1 MLKVSPIKFNQTN
14 RIPFKAEENKE
25 TTGNEASAEESKMST
40 NTKIGIGVSAAVAL
54 AALGYAGYKGHLG
67 SGIKKMLG
75 GATEAVENATAK
87 NNDVTP
93 PSIKNP
99 EGGSPKPTKSPEGG
113 APKQGGETPPNGSN
127 NKSPKVEVNPVK
139 TEEVTTTKA
148 TEVIAPAGKPVE
160 TTEKIEVPKTV
171 EVNGAKLPT
180 EMEKLII
187 ATEAKIDDIEKEF
200 GGKNGVFAN
209 NENKEKALGAIDDHF
224 ESLNLSES
232 DPANVDLSD
241 KIITRMLN
249 NYSDVLEQE
258 GNLSMLKF
266 SLSEVKLM
274 KNDLDAAEKLL
285 REAFV
290 SPDAHV
296 GVKVEVFK
304 NMHKVAVLQGKPEK
318 AVQFFAENT
327 KLELEEAA
335 TVQET
340 LAKMIKEGVF
350 SQKRENIP
358 EEARKLCLTF
368 GMHKGLLKSFLKD
381 LTDVYG
387 KENESIKAMQKVLDK
402 MIETI

>member
-54 AALGYAGYKGHLG
+54 AALGYAGCKGHLG

-93 PSIKNP
+93 PTIKNP
-99 EGGSPKPTKSPEGG
+99 EGGS
-113 APKQGGETPPNGSN
+113 PKQGGETPPNGST

-139 TEEVTTTKA
+139 TEEVTNTKA
-148 TEVIAPAGKPVE
+148 PEVEVPAGKPVE
-160 TTEKIEVPKTV
+160 PTEKIEVPKTA

-187 ATEAKIDDIEKEF
+187 ATETKIDDIEKEF
-200 GGKNGVFAN
+200 GCKNGVFAN
-209 NENKEKALGAIDDHF
+209 YENKEKAFGAIGDHF

-258 GNLSMLKF
+258 GSLSSLKCG
-266 SLSEVKLM
+266 LSEVKLM

-290 SPDAHV
+290 SPDANV
-296 GVKVEVFK
+296 GVKMEVFK
-304 NMHKVAVLQGKPEK
+304 NMHKVAELQGKPEK

-327 KLELEEAA
+327 KQELEEA
-335 TVQET
+335 VKIQEN
-340 LAKMIKEGVF
+340 LEKMIKEGVF
-350 SQKRENIP
+350 SQKRENISP
-358 EEARKLCLTF
+358 EDHKVSVTF
-368 GMHKGLLKSFLKD
+368 GMHKGLLQSFLEE

>member
-14 RIPFKAEENKE
+14 RIPFKAKENKE
-25 TTGNEASAEESKMST
+25 ATSNEAISEESKMST

-87 NNDVTP
+87 NSDATP
-93 PSIKNP
+93 SPIKNS
-99 EGGSPKPTKSPEGG
+99 EGGS
-113 APKQGGETPPNGSN
+113 PKQGGETPPNGQT
-127 NKSPKVEVNPVK
+127 NKSPEGEV
-139 TEEVTTTKA
+139 
-148 TEVIAPAGKPVE
+148 PAGKPVE
-160 TTEKIEVPKTV
+160 PTEKIEVPKTA

-200 GGKNGVFAN
+200 GCENGVFVKS
-209 NENKEKALGAIDDHF
+209 ENKEKALGAIDDYL

-232 DPANVDLSD
+232 DSANVDLSD

-258 GNLSMLKF
+258 GSLSSLKCG
-266 SLSEVKLM
+266 LSEVKLM

-296 GVKVEVFK
+296 GVKMEVFK
-304 NMHKVAVLQGKPEK
+304 NMHKVAKLQGKPEK

-327 KLELEEAA
+327 KQELEEAA

-340 LAKMIKEGVF
+340 LAKMMKEGVF

-358 EEARKLCLTF
+358 EEAHKVSVTF
-368 GMHKGLLKSFLKD
+368 SMHKGLLKSFLED